1 VPRTEARHPLSG
13 SRTRTA
19 SADPAALIAS
29 AVAALPPAQQTE
41 FYALS
46 YAGLSPRGVA
56 PHVFA
61 ARLPLA
67 IFETNAVAA
76 GSAIGLFPRM
86 ARMNHACAGA
96 ANAVYAWREDERVLV
111 THALRAIDA
120 GEEVLTTYIATRRP
134 RAERQCVPP
143 CPLLA
148 AH

>member
-1 VPRTEARHPLSG
+1 
-13 SRTRTA
+13 
-19 SADPAALIAS
+19 
-29 AVAALPPAQQTE
+29 
-41 FYALS
+41 
-46 YAGLSPRGVA
+46 
-56 PHVFA
+56 
-61 ARLPLA
+61 
-67 IFETNAVAA
+67 
-76 GSAIGLFPRM
+76 M

-96 ANAVYAWREDERVLV
+96 ANAVYAWRSERVLV